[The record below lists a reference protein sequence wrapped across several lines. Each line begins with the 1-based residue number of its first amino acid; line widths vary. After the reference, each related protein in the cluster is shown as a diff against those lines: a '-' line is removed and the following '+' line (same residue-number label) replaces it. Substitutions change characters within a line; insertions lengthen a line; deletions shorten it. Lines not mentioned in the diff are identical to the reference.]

1 MAVNVSFNIAGK
13 CFARVRGLIVKV
25 KQRRLTT
32 PLPSVYAVFAPVILS
47 LLWELALIES
57 PRVSRRAFCTRVVDK
72 RTFPEVS
79 LREESF
85 TRGPLARGK
94 LH

>member
-1 MAVNVSFNIAGK
+1 M
-13 CFARVRGLIVKV
+13 KV
-25 KQRRLTT
+25 KQRHLTT
-32 PLPSVYAVFAPVILS
+32 PPPSVYAVFALVIL
-47 LLWELALIES
+47 WQRGELALIES
-57 PRVSRRAFCTRVVDK
+57 PRVSQRAFCTRVVDK

-85 TRGPLARGK
+85 TRGTLARGK